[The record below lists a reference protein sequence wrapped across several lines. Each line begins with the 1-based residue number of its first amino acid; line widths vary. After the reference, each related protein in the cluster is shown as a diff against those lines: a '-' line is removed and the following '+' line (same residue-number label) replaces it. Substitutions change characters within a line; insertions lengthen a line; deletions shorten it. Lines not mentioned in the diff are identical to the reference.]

1 MTEPLFS
8 WAITPGRFSTGK
20 TLRLGSVAVAR
31 VILPMRSR
39 GEPVAYAVA
48 MLLPGFKAGT
58 FDATFETEER
68 AQARAEAAVKSW
80 LDWTQ
85 KEI

>member
-31 VILPMRSR
+31 TFAPMRSR
-39 GEPVAYAVA
+39 GEPVTYAVQ
-48 MLLPGFKAGT
+48 MLLPGFKAGA
-58 FDATFETEER
+58 FDTRYETQER
-68 AQARAEAAVKSW
+68 AQARAEAAVKNW
-80 LDWTQ
+80 LAWTQ